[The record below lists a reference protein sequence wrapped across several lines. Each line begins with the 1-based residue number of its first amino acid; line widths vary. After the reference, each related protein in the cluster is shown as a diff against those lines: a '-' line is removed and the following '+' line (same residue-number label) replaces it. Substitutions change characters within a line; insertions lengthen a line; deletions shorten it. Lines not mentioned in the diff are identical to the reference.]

1 MSKLFSPFVLVPQ
14 QNIMILERF
23 GKFVK
28 VLQPGLQFKLPIFDF
43 ISYHHSLKEQV
54 LDIDSQTAI
63 TKDNVKIKIDGV
75 LYFKITDPYKAS
87 YEVSQP
93 IRAISLLAQTS
104 MRSEIGRI
112 DLDRTFLER
121 ESLNAHIKASLNE
134 ASVKWG
140 IECMRYEIKDIKP
153 PEEIRRSMEL
163 QAESERIK
171 RSKILTSEGER
182 ESKINIAEGIKQAAI
197 LEGQGTA
204 SKILQEAR
212 GICESLERIS
222 SAIESG
228 GKGEDALRL
237 KLTEQYIEAL
247 NEILARSKVLM
258 IPLTDAK
265 NTAPGQWSVEQ
276 VASALS
282 LFKTILGSGG
292 PSILNAVNQQQP
304 DLLNEVQKKLKQL
317 ESLNQGGQ
325 GAARRDR
332 AASAAQSGGRGGYQY
347 HDDKALYSE

>member
-1 MSKLFSPFVLVPQ
+1 MSKLFAPFVMVPQ
-14 QNIMILERF
+14 QNVMILERF
-23 GKFVK
+23 GRFVK
-28 VLQPGLQFKLPIFDF
+28 VLEPGLCFKVPIIDF

-54 LDIDSQTAI
+54 LPVDSQTAI
-63 TKDNVKIKIDGV
+63 TKDNVKVRIDGV
-75 LYFKITDPYKAS
+75 LYFKITDPVKAS
-87 YEVSQP
+87 YEVSYP

-134 ASVKWG
+134 ASIKWG

-171 RSKILTSEGER
+171 RSKILNSEGER
-182 ESKINIAEGIKQAAI
+182 EAKINIAEGIKQAAI
-197 LEGQGTA
+197 LEGQGSA

-222 SAIESG
+222 SSIDARS
-228 GKGEDALRL
+228 GKGQDALRL
-237 KLTEQYIEAL
+237 KLTEQYIQAL
-247 NEILARSKVLM
+247 NEILARSNVLM
-258 IPLTDAK
+258 IPPSSQHSEGGNHL
-265 NTAPGQWSVEQ
+265 SVEN
-276 VASALS
+276 VAQALT
-282 LFKTILGSGG
+282 LFKSIMGAGG
-292 PSILNAVNQQQP
+292 PALLNQVNRQQP
-304 DLLNEVQKKLKQL
+304 DLLSEVGRKLQQLEKFNNGQPQKKGSTTQ
-317 ESLNQGGQ
+317 
-325 GAARRDR
+325 A
-332 AASAAQSGGRGGYQY
+332 GGYHY